1 MIVLATDYA
10 GCLSMLMRYPPT
22 DAPDVEVLVNQ
33 AIYLRDHSTPEGG
46 AHIIK
51 NNALRKGKPFP
62 VLIPSSKEPLKLEGL
77 VQEGF
82 VHVTKNVNKV
92 LATVGEVKVGN
103 RLRSLTR
110 FFQLI
115 DFCFR
120 IHFRKM
126 YFANKIK
133 FVQNMISEPAQVL

>member
-1 MIVLATDYA
+1 MIVLASDYA

-22 DAPDVEVLVNQ
+22 DAQDVEVLVNQ

-46 AHIIK
+46 AYIIK

-82 VHVTKNVNKV
+82 VHVTKNILESRSTVAINKAI
-92 LATVGEVKVGN
+92 LNAVGEVK
-103 RLRSLTR
+103 LSA
-110 FFQLI
+110 
-115 DFCFR
+115 
-120 IHFRKM
+120 
-126 YFANKIK
+126 YFLMAPQY
-133 FVQNMISEPAQVL
+133 VQ